1 MNHMEKPKINLVGED
16 GNIFAILGRAG
27 RALRQAGMAD
37 ESKEMFDRVT
47 QSGSYEEALRIVS
60 EYVQTELSPPTRIS
74 RPRDPER

>member
-1 MNHMEKPKINLVGED
+1 MEKPKMNLVGED
-16 GNIFAILGRAG
+16 GNVFAILGRAS
-27 RALRQAGMAD
+27 RALKQAGMPEQA
-37 ESKEMFDRVT
+37 KEMFDRVT